1 MTTTCGS
8 PRVVIAACAG
18 LLALA
23 LLGSASA
30 QSLGDLARN
39 EAARRNAT
47 PAGKVYTNAD
57 LPAAESSSS
66 GATPAA
72 AAQTPSPSASSA
84 AASDKGTAAAADAKG
99 GSKTEPTKKDEAY
112 WRDHMKAAREGKARA
127 ESFAEALQSRI
138 NALST
143 DFANRDD
150 PAQRNTIAGDR
161 QKALDELTRVKKE
174 IADYTKAIAD
184 LQADARKEGVPA
196 GWVR

>member
-1 MTTTCGS
+1 MTTTCGL
-8 PRVVIAACAG
+8 PRLVIACAG
-18 LLALA
+18 LLAFA

-30 QSLGDLARN
+30 QSLGDLARD
-39 EAARRNAT
+39 EAARRKAA
-47 PAGKVYTNAD
+47 PVGKVYTNAD
-57 LPAAESSSS
+57 LPAAEASPAGEPASATQAPATPSSSVTGS
-66 GATPAA
+66 EKGAPAA
-72 AAQTPSPSASSA
+72 G
-84 AASDKGTAAAADAKG
+84 D
-99 GSKTEPTKKDEAY
+99 SKDGKKEPGKKDEAY
-112 WRDHMKAAREGKARA
+112 WREHMKAAREGKARA

-150 PAQRNTIAGDR
+150 PAQRNTIAADR

-184 LQADARKEGVPA
+184 LQTDARKEGVPA

>member
-1 MTTTCGS
+1 MTTTCGL
-8 PRVVIAACAG
+8 PRLVLAACAG
-18 LLALA
+18 LLTFA

-30 QSLGDLARN
+30 QSLGDLARD
-39 EAARRNAT
+39 EAARRKGT

-57 LPAAESSSS
+57 LPAAEAS
-66 GATPAA
+66 PAVA
-72 AAQTPSPSASSA
+72 PESPAQTPATPSSA
-84 AASDKGTAAAADAKG
+84 GTASEKSAPAAGD
-99 GSKTEPTKKDEAY
+99 SKDGKKEPTKKDEAY

-138 NALST
+138 NALLT
-143 DFANRDD
+143 DYVNRDD
-150 PAQRNTIAGDR
+150 PAQRNTIAADR

-184 LQADARKEGVPA
+184 LQTDARKEGVPA